1 MMGDKTGRGVTET
14 YPLWERTT
22 LGASPSAPNSSE
34 NAKRNKFVKQI

>member
-14 YPLWERTT
+14 YPLWERTI